1 MSFPQLANIDK
12 RIWDRM
18 TERAGNNELMSKT
31 QSWVRVTSTLGN
43 YLTLESL
50 PQRDGFAERYGD
62 TTKSGR
68 VGVDKNNKSIYA
80 YNEDGTENSI
90 NQEIQERAFRPSPII
105 SSLEVSQGNEGL
117 SKKVNFTI
125 TAYTKGQANAI
136 IEHFLE
142 PGVHCLVEFG
152 FNESQSVRQKCDLSG
167 DICNVIKYKNIAW
180 VQQKRRNSNGTYDAM
195 LGIISGGNTN
205 FGDGESYNIEVE
217 CTSIGELP
225 AYLQHHKN
233 LQTTD
238 LSSLKMSSKR
248 FNPEEFEPDSDSDET
263 PSGEEIGKAL
273 FKQMYNELPGHKR
286 IGKVK
291 NLINEPWAT
300 NPANFV
306 NIDRELRKELTE
318 NVKKGA
324 LALTSKENKEKLQNE
339 ITANESTQLALAK
352 DGEEAAPIQ
361 KVPNDDIRGDNVFSS
376 TIKGKIPSDQPLFSD
391 RRYIRVALAF
401 TIMEMQPNTTN
412 TIPIICE
419 DGQTVSPLYI
429 NWQDTI
435 CSAHKHMYS
444 IDSNTLLIPNKHHP
458 RFRIEGAFLKP
469 QKVKNENGEDEI
481 VGFSNPIPNLL
492 IKGQDGKVQ
501 FNDKNG
507 GAITDMHPDSHKMS
521 PEKYSHFPSN
531 EELVVND
538 QNDSDASFEVMEAD
552 PHTWGYLR
560 NLYIDFD
567 FFINT
572 INQTGYLTKDVM
584 YTLLNGLSNGV
595 NKMWEFQIVEKQ
607 SIDYNNSKKTNGN
620 QNDPFYQWYIKNN
633 RGCTENTAPA
643 PGQEELHIVD
653 LRFFGKT
660 SVVPKFGVAQFQS
673 RGTKSPFL
681 SANLKF
687 DIPASMKGQVIG
699 QRKKNSNMDNPNQ
712 EQTVKNYKAN
722 NKDEKGLF
730 SKLID
735 ALAEKIYAFQK
746 DEEERDVEYN
756 KQKQELIDKGQIQ
769 SDEDYNKKVEDEDLG
784 WWGRRW
790 ENVKSGYKA
799 TKEFIGVEEED
810 VKEVRNANYELVLNN
825 ATVVPGTQNR
835 KDNTDLITGTFDL
848 NDDNNTTLDKIAK
861 VISWKDTELL
871 KTIRKWDEMIQWAKD
886 GSPMNDVPLPIEFD
900 FEVPGVSGFKLG
912 DTFAI
917 TDLPKYNTK
926 FFQVVEVGHTI
937 EQSIWK
943 TKIRAKLRN
952 QEADLDG
959 ELKYYEDKIN

>member
-31 QSWVRVTSTLGN
+31 QPWIRVTSTLGN

-68 VGVDKNNKSIYA
+68 VGVDKNNNSVYA

-90 NQEIQERAFRPSPII
+90 NQEIQERALRPSPTITN
-105 SSLEVSQGNEGL
+105 LQVSQGNEGL

-152 FNESQSVRQKCDLSG
+152 FNESQSVNQKCDLSG
-167 DICNVIKYKNIAW
+167 DTCNIIKYKNIAW

-195 LGIISGGNTN
+195 LGIISGGTTN
-205 FGDGESYNIEVE
+205 FSEGESYSIEVE

-233 LQTTD
+233 LQTND
-238 LSSLKMSSKR
+238 LNSLRMSSKR
-248 FNPEEFEPDSDSDET
+248 FEPAEFEPEEDDEGNV
-263 PSGEEIGKAL
+263 SGEDIGKAL

-306 NIDRELRKELTE
+306 NIDRFLRKELTE

-324 LALTSKENKEKLQNE
+324 LALTSKENKEKFVSE
-339 ITANESTQLALAK
+339 ITANEATQEAVAS
-352 DGEEAAPIQ
+352 DGEDREPIQ
-361 KVPNDDIRGDNVFSS
+361 KVNADDIRGTNFASD
-376 TIKGKIPSDQPLFSD
+376 TLKGKIPSDQPLFSD

-401 TIMEMQPNTTN
+401 TILEMQPNTSN
-412 TIPIICE
+412 KIPIICE

-444 IDSNTLLIPNKHHP
+444 IDPNTLYIPNKHHP
-458 RFRIEGAFLKP
+458 RFRIEGAFLDP
-469 QKVKNENGEDEI
+469 YREKNEKGEEKI
-481 VGFSNPIPNLL
+481 IGFTNPIPNLIL
-492 IKGQDGKVQ
+492 EKANPPK
-501 FNDKNG
+501 FNDDDA
-507 GAITDMHPDSHKMS
+507 GAITDMHPTSHDVS

-531 EELVVND
+531 TELEAPD
-538 QNDSDASFEVMEAD
+538 QADGDESFEVLKA
-552 PHTWGYLR
+552 PKHTWGYLR

-595 NKMWEFQIVEKQ
+595 NKMWDFQIVEKQ
-607 SIDYNNSKKTNGN
+607 SIDYNNSKSSNGN
-620 QNDPFYQWYIKNN
+620 ASDPFYQWYVKNN
-633 RGCTENTAPA
+633 RGCTENTAPT

-673 RGTKSPFL
+673 RGIKSPFL

-712 EQTVKNYKAN
+712 EQTRKNYKAN
-722 NKDEKGLF
+722 NKNEKGLF
-730 SKLID
+730 SRLVD
-735 ALAEKIYAFQK
+735 ALAEQLYFFQK
-746 DEEERDVEYN
+746 DEEKRDDEYK

-769 SDEDYNKKVEDEDLG
+769 SDEDYNKKVEDEELSTAG
-784 WWGRRW
+784 KIW
-790 ENVKSGYKA
+790 EGIKSGYKE
-799 TKEFIGVEEED
+799 TKDFFGIEEED
-810 VKEVRNANYELVLNN
+810 IKEVRNANYEMVLNN

-835 KDNTDLITGTFDL
+835 KDNTDLITGTLDL
-848 NDDNNTTLDKIAK
+848 KTSNNTTLDKIAK
-861 VISWKDTELL
+861 VSSWKDTELL
-871 KTIRKWDEMIQWAKD
+871 KTIRGWDDAIQYGQD

-912 DTFAI
+912 DTFTI

-926 FFQVVEVGHTI
+926 FFQVVEVSHTI

-959 ELKYYEDKIN
+959 KLKNYDDKIN